1 MSGAP
6 FPYTGPGE
14 LEAQVVRALTN
25 VIDPE
30 FALTIVDLGLI
41 YGVTVD
47 AERVHVL
54 LTMTSAAC
62 PVADVIVDDA
72 GHEISQIAGDRTVD
86 VELVW
91 EPPWSPERL
100 SDRARRFMLGG

>member
-1 MSGAP
+1 MSASP
-6 FPYTGPGE
+6 FSYDGPAE
-14 LEAQVVRALTN
+14 MQTPVVQALSR

-62 PVADVIVDDA
+62 PVADVIIDDA
-72 GHEISQIAGDRTVD
+72 GHELSQVAGERAVD

-91 EPPWSPERL
+91 EPPWGPERL
-100 SDRARRFMLGG
+100 SDRARRFMLG

>member
-1 MSGAP
+1 MSASP
-6 FPYTGPGE
+6 FPYEGPAE
-14 LEAQVVRALTN
+14 MEAPVVQALSR

-62 PVADVIVDDA
+62 PVADTIIDDA
-72 GHEISQIAGDRTVD
+72 GHELSQVAGDRAVD

-91 EPPWSPERL
+91 EPPWGPERL
-100 SDRARRFMLGG
+100 SDRARRFMLG

>member
-1 MSGAP
+1 MSATP
-6 FPYTGPGE
+6 FPYEGPSE
-14 LEAQVVRALTN
+14 MQAPVVQALSR

-41 YGVTVD
+41 YGVVVD
-47 AERVHVL
+47 AERIHVR

-62 PVADVIVDDA
+62 PVADVIIDDA
-72 GHEISQIAGDRTVD
+72 GHELSQVAGDRAVD

-91 EPPWSPERL
+91 EPPWGPERL
-100 SDRARRFMLGG
+100 SDRARRFMLG